1 MNDMSQRPREDQWK
15 PATPPDEEPQPLGRM
30 LQTLRGLSDAQ
41 IDEIVEYQR
50 SHGLQ
55 FGEAAVALRLASDGD
70 IVELIARQFHYPCD
84 PGSDASSALPPEL
97 VVARNPFSDGAEMI
111 RDLRTQLLIGLAGA
125 DGGRLSLAVTSA
137 QAGDGKTF
145 VAANLAAAFSQLGKR
160 TLLIDANMRQPRAGA
175 IFGVAD
181 GSPGLS
187 TILSGRALKYAFH
200 QAAALPNLFVLG
212 AGPIPPN
219 PQELLQGATCELL
232 LDELRREFDHIV
244 IDTPAGDSG
253 SDFRMVAARAA
264 ATLVVARQDC
274 TSYDALAAV
283 VQTLARGASTLAGV
297 VMNRY

>member
-15 PATPPDEEPQPLGRM
+15 PAARPDEEPQPIGRM
-30 LQTLRGLSDAQ
+30 LQTLRGLSDEQ
-41 IDEIVEYQR
+41 IEEIVEYQR
-50 SHGLQ
+50 RHGLQ

-111 RDLRTQLLIGLAGA
+111 RDLRTQLLIGLTGA

-145 VAANLAAAFSQLGKR
+145 VAANLAAVFSQLGKR

-200 QAAALPNLFVLG
+200 QTAALPNLFVLG
-212 AGPIPPN
+212 AGPVPPN
-219 PQELLQGATCELL
+219 PQELLQGASFERL
-232 LDELRREFDHIV
+232 LDELGHEFDHIV

-264 ATLVVARQDC
+264 ATLVVARQDS

-283 VQTLARGASTLAGV
+283 VQTLARGANTLAGV